1 MILTRAYT
9 MTVKTEGITIEKLS
23 IGWLQ
28 ILMTVFALG
37 GFTYTTTHM
46 YTTLV
51 DVKGKQD
58 KLYSDY
64 VPVIDR
70 LDRESALTN
79 NAVITL
85 TTSIQDFNTNLKTIL
100 ALRDKEEDDKKLLS
114 SQVRALNN
122 DVVDLKAK
130 VQTLID

>member
-28 ILMTVFALG
+28 ILMAVFALG

-51 DVKGKQD
+51 DVKSKQD
-58 KLYSDY
+58 KLYADY

-85 TTSIQDFNTNLKTIL
+85 TTSIQDFNANLKTIL
-100 ALRDKEEDDKKLLS
+100 ALRDKEEEDKKLLS
-114 SQVRALNN
+114 SQVRELNN

>member
-1 MILTRAYT
+1 MT
-9 MTVKTEGITIEKLS
+9 MKTEGITIEKLS

-28 ILMTVFALG
+28 ILIAVFALG

-46 YTTLV
+46 YTTLIS
-51 DVKGKQD
+51 VKKGQD
-58 KLYSDY
+58 KLFAEY

-79 NAVITL
+79 NAVIAL
-85 TTSIQDFNTNLKTIL
+85 TTSIQEFNINLKTVL
-100 ALRDKEEDDKKLLS
+100 VLRDKEEDDKKLLS
-114 SQVRALNN
+114 SQVRKLND

-130 VQTLID
+130 VHTLID